1 MRGGWGGRAG
11 GGFIGIEV
19 PPGLKPVFIAYL
31 YAALKRRSSTS
42 LHAFVH
48 ALVPLI
54 GETQAGMTSEPASPR
69 AGSDLPFYLLAAVA
83 GMGTGWVDVMVNDL
97 LFTALL
103 VLMACMLLGL
113 LRPRWPWRWVV
124 VVGAFVPLA
133 ELLAYVLLT
142 VKPTRAQV
150 YGSFLAA
157 LPGIAG
163 AYGGSLMRGVI
174 DNLRQ
179 GK

>member
-1 MRGGWGGRAG
+1 MKTNESAG
-11 GGFIGIEV
+11 D
-19 PPGLKPVFIAYL
+19 
-31 YAALKRRSSTS
+31 TW
-42 LHAFVH
+42 
-48 ALVPLI
+48 
-54 GETQAGMTSEPASPR
+54 
-69 AGSDLPFYLLAAVA
+69 FYLLAATC
-83 GMGTGWVDVMVNDL
+83 GIGTGWADVAINDL

-124 VVGAFVPLA
+124 VVGIFIPLA
-133 ELLAYVLLT
+133 ELAAYVAFT

-163 AYGGSLMRGVI
+163 AYGGSLMRGVL

>member
-1 MRGGWGGRAG
+1 MKTSGAGRD
-11 GGFIGIEV
+11 
-19 PPGLKPVFIAYL
+19 
-31 YAALKRRSSTS
+31 
-42 LHAFVH
+42 AF
-48 ALVPLI
+48 
-54 GETQAGMTSEPASPR
+54 
-69 AGSDLPFYLLAAVA
+69 FYLLAALCGVGAGWADVA
-83 GMGTGWVDVMVNDL
+83 VNDL

-103 VLMACMLLGL
+103 VLASCMLLGM

-124 VVGAFVPLA
+124 VVGVCIPLTEAAAYFV
-133 ELLAYVLLT
+133 LT

-150 YGSFLAA
+150 FGSFLAF

-163 AYGGSLMRGVI
+163 AYGGSIVRAVA

>member
-1 MRGGWGGRAG
+1 MTTAA
-11 GGFIGIEV
+11 V
-19 PPGLKPVFIAYL
+19 PP
-31 YAALKRRSSTS
+31 
-42 LHAFVH
+42 
-48 ALVPLI
+48 
-54 GETQAGMTSEPASPR
+54 SEW
-69 AGSDLPFYLLAAVA
+69 SDTPFYLLAALAGAGIGWADVA
-83 GMGTGWVDVMVNDL
+83 VNDL

-124 VVGAFVPLA
+124 VVGIFIPSSELA
-133 ELLAYVLLT
+133 AYLALT

-163 AYGGSLMRGVI
+163 AYGGAVVRGVI

>member
-1 MRGGWGGRAG
+1 VNRT
-11 GGFIGIEV
+11 
-19 PPGLKPVFIAYL
+19 P
-31 YAALKRRSSTS
+31 
-42 LHAFVH
+42 
-48 ALVPLI
+48 
-54 GETQAGMTSEPASPR
+54 
-69 AGSDLPFYLLAAVA
+69 SDAPFYLLAAFC
-83 GMGTGWVDVMVNDL
+83 GMGAGWADVAINDL

-103 VLMACMLLGL
+103 VLASCMLLGL

-124 VVGAFVPLA
+124 LVGVLIPLTEGA
-133 ELLAYVLLT
+133 AYFALA

-150 YGSFLAA
+150 FGSFLAF

-163 AYGGSLMRGVI
+163 AYGGSVMRRVM